1 MSGPVRWTLAGS
13 ASVVAFALVVWL
25 VRAASWGALPTDDGD
40 RWAVATAAGAVV
52 AAAVL
57 YALTW
62 WTSRAAG
69 TPAAPP
75 RGVVQEARASG
86 RAVIDQ
92 AAHRRGP
99 RPGDAHADDAHADD
113 AHPDGRRPG
122 GPSRR
127 RPAAPVTQRATARGR
142 ARITQTGGDTAAP
155 PQDPDPGSLGSAP

>member
-13 ASVVAFALVVWL
+13 ASVVAFTLVVWL

-62 WTSRAAG
+62 WTSRASG
-69 TPAAPP
+69 TPAASP

-92 AAHRRGP
+92 AARRRGP
-99 RPGDAHADDAHADD
+99 HPDD
-113 AHPDGRRPG
+113 AHPNGRRPAG
-122 GPSRR
+122 
-127 RPAAPVTQRATARGR
+127 PVTQRATARGR